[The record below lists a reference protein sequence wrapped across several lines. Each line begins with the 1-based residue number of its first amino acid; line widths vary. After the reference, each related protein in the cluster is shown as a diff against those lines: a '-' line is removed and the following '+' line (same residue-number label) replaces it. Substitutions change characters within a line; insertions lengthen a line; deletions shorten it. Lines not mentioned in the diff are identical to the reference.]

1 MASGTQSQIVQ
12 KATTMET
19 LGDDDSALETPS
31 AKHNRTFT
39 SFKPQPHEFASG
51 AGPKK
56 KRGGIWAVLAGI
68 GVVLYKLKAVIV
80 ALKFGKFA
88 ATIISMFVMIWV
100 YATQFGWWY
109 AAGFVILIAVHESG
123 HVLAARG
130 AGLKVSMPI
139 FIPFIGAFIS
149 MKQQPSNARTEAIV
163 AAGGPVLGSIGAF
176 ACLALGIALKS
187 QLFLALAYTG
197 CLLNLF
203 NLVTA
208 ISPLMWIVGIPVL
221 AYVAIRYP
229 NPIVILFV
237 ILGAFQAFKMWRS
250 PNKEYF
256 AVSKSTRITFAVLY
270 FGLMLTLGAVM
281 SWIHTLRTAAASGI

>member
-1 MASGTQSQIVQ
+1 MDIQ
-12 KATTMET
+12 EPH
-19 LGDDDSALETPS
+19 LETPS
-31 AKHNRTFT
+31 AKHNRSFT
-39 SFKPQPHEFASG
+39 PFKPQPYESASG
-51 AGPKK
+51 AGPRK

-68 GVVLYKLKAVIV
+68 GVVLYKLKAVLV

-88 ATIISMFVMIWV
+88 ATIISMLVMIWV

-149 MKQQPSNARTEAIV
+149 MKQQPTNARTEAIV

-187 QLFLALAYTG
+187 ELFLALAYTG

-203 NLVTA
+203 NLVPVHPLDGGRIVTA
-208 ISPLMWIVGIPVL
+208 ISPLMWVVGLPVL

-281 SWIHTLRTAAASGI
+281 SWIHSLRTAAASGI